1 MYLNTLGKNEMYASV
16 AEMVGADV
24 EDVKKFVTE
33 NAEDIV
39 ECHYDEYGI
48 AQMDLKGL
56 LNGKE
61 PQIIDSLIV
70 HHITPRECED
80 SIWQEGLLTLSHA
93 LTEKTALSEYLQELG
108 FTFSFDEK
116 QIIMSRNGKIVE
128 VENKLG
134 TNLKM
139 RLGGEKTLN
148 DYNVNGYLF
157 VDEFEQE
164 AIRGWLGS
172 PEFLKSLAIYY
183 GKNSI
188 ADNYTDK
195 CYNYYVSFKVT
206 LDKIDIEGFSDKI
219 DADRKTGIL
228 LKYTINALAY
238 AEIKRKTIL
247 PMYNPIIFLKRNYD
261 VPKEDIC
268 KIWKLQYK
276 HGKWIPVET

>member
-1 MYLNTLGKNEMYASV
+1 MYLNTLRKNEMYASV
-16 AEMVGADV
+16 AEIVGADV
-24 EDVKKFVTE
+24 EDVKRFIME
-33 NAEDIV
+33 NVADV
-39 ECHYDEYGI
+39 VDCHYDEYGI
-48 AQMDLKGL
+48 EKMELKEL

-61 PQIIDSLIV
+61 PKIIDSLIV

-93 LTEKTALSEYLQELG
+93 LTGKTALSEYLQELG
-108 FTFSFDEK
+108 FAFSFDEK

-188 ADNYTDK
+188 ADNYADK
-195 CYNYYVSFKVT
+195 CYNYYVSFKVP

-219 DADRKTGIL
+219 DADKKTSIL

-261 VPKEDIC
+261 VPKEDIY

-276 HGKWIPVET
+276 QGKWIPVET